1 MGPIPITQRIRQG
14 SAAIH
19 LDVFTSSPGP
29 DRAGVPVAHF
39 PEAFDFVDAAGDRC
53 VVLPAVGGTL
63 RCASLYP
70 GGEVVRT
77 YDAGFWADAACTQRL
92 FYGSPRFVEPSLLRV
107 GLYADGGVLSA
118 VSTVK
123 AHSGPVYRIEDEVC
137 VPRVSDIG
145 LLALDRKTEASTLPI
160 VFETTL

>member
-1 MGPIPITQRIRQG
+1 MGDWV
-14 SAAIH
+14 S
-19 LDVFTSSPGP
+19 VM
-29 DRAGVPVAHF
+29 RARACVPVAHF
-39 PEAFDFVDAAGDRC
+39 PNAFDFVDAAGDRC

-70 GGEVVRT
+70 GGEGAKT
-77 YDAGFWADAACTQRL
+77 YDTDFWADAACTQRL
-92 FYGSPRFVEPSLLRV
+92 FYGSPLFAEPSLLRV
-107 GLYADGGVLSA
+107 GLYADSGVLTA

-123 AHSGPVYRIEDEVC
+123 VHSGPVYRLEDEVC
-137 VPRVSDIG
+137 VPSVSDYR